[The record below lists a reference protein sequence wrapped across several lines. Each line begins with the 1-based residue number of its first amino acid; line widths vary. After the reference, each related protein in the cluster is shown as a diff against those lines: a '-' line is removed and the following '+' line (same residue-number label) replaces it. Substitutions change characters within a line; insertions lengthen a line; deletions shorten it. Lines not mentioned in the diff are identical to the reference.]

1 MGKHARRSG
10 VGRWIVLAVLLL
22 GLPALVAAGLFVVG
36 GEPWP
41 VVQSAYSC
49 QRKVKVVTATSF
61 APVLNTIAPALA
73 EADPCVR
80 LQITVADGRGAAA
93 LVTEADVWIPDDA
106 SWAGAAANL
115 PLARPGEDGKPGPA
129 GAGTIVAQSPIY
141 MVTDARTAGKIRS
154 AGDSWLGLAALLGD
168 GTSGVRMVIR
178 DPGNS
183 GDGLVGAGAMAET
196 VWIKQDMD
204 ASALVLSK
212 AYEVTRTLTGP
223 GAALPNKAGE
233 VGLIPE
239 YALIPL
245 LPSLTRDSAVLAGK
259 DFAVALRYPW
269 YPTQKAADDPA
280 TAQAL
285 VDVLDALNQPAGAAA
300 LTAAGLRN
308 PRAAKPNGPPAG
320 AQQLPPLAAEA
331 MPVLKPHHV
340 DHVLATWY
348 IQDRRTDLLMVVD
361 ASGSMDDPAPGTRT
375 PLMELVRQGC
385 RSMENLLPDDSR
397 VGLWE
402 FGAQLDPPRDY
413 RPLLAPGPLNA
424 AHRQATV
431 NACGRLKTYSTGTG
445 LYDTILAAY
454 NAAKQTYRPGVPNR
468 VLVFTDGLNQDKS
481 SITLAQ
487 LKANLGKAHDAEKPV
502 NLSVVIFGQ
511 DKVPVE
517 AIDDALGA
525 VDGYLDTLKEAA
537 EVPAVF
543 IHVAAGG
550 LHG

>member
-1 MGKHARRSG
+1 M
-10 VGRWIVLAVLLL
+10 
-22 GLPALVAAGLFVVG
+22 
-36 GEPWP
+36 
-41 VVQSAYSC
+41 
-49 QRKVKVVTATSF
+49 
-61 APVLNTIAPALA
+61 
-73 EADPCVR
+73 
-80 LQITVADGRGAAA
+80 
-93 LVTEADVWIPDDA
+93 
-106 SWAGAAANL
+106 
-115 PLARPGEDGKPGPA
+115 
-129 GAGTIVAQSPIY
+129 
-141 MVTDARTAGKIRS
+141 
-154 AGDSWLGLAALLGD
+154 
-168 GTSGVRMVIR
+168 
-178 DPGNS
+178 
-183 GDGLVGAGAMAET
+183 
-196 VWIKQDMD
+196 
-204 ASALVLSK
+204 
-212 AYEVTRTLTGP
+212 
-223 GAALPNKAGE
+223 
-233 VGLIPE
+233 
-239 YALIPL
+239 
-245 LPSLTRDSAVLAGK
+245 LAGK
-259 DFAVALRYPW
+259 DFAVSLQYAW

-285 VDVLDALNQPAGAAA
+285 VDVLDALNEPAGAAA

-308 PRAAKPNGPPAG
+308 PRAAKPNEPPAG

-331 MPVLKPHHV
+331 MPVLKPHHI

-468 VLVFTDGLNQDKS
+468 VLVFTDGLNQDSS

-502 NLSVVIFGQ
+502 NLSVVIFGA
-511 DKVPVE
+511 DKVPVD